1 MKVNTKI
8 PEYIYDIISSDSEY
22 FDIKI
27 GSISNRLIKYYMN
40 KEFKNKDFNYKGD
53 KSIQFNLDKHN
64 EAIFIDCLKKNEIK
78 SNSDYLRLIYFE
90 YINNLK
96 TIREK
101 ILFSDIFNKL
111 ESYILNSEKV
121 IIDYKN
127 KLRKV
132 DPYFIISYEKE
143 GRSYL
148 FCYCDESK
156 DYRSYKIS
164 DIKDI
169 YNFNEKYEIKDKE
182 YVGEIKKNFDPF
194 LSFKNEVKVRLTEKG
209 KEIYKVAN
217 INKPELLRIEEGI
230 HVFQCNIPLA
240 LIYFAQFYN
249 EVKIL
254 EPKELR
260 DKIKEKTME
269 MLELYK

>member
-27 GSISNRLIKYYMN
+27 GSISNRVIKYYMN

-111 ESYILNSEKV
+111 ESYILNLEKV

-143 GRSYL
+143 GRSEHVHPNCFNF
-148 FCYCDESK
+148 FCPVC
-156 DYRSYKIS
+156 
-164 DIKDI
+164 
-169 YNFNEKYEIKDKE
+169 
-182 YVGEIKKNFDPF
+182 
-194 LSFKNEVKVRLTEKG
+194 
-209 KEIYKVAN
+209 
-217 INKPELLRIEEGI
+217 
-230 HVFQCNIPLA
+230 
-240 LIYFAQFYN
+240 
-249 EVKIL
+249 
-254 EPKELR
+254 
-260 DKIKEKTME
+260 
-269 MLELYK
+269 